1 MDILIVEDEQRAA
14 MRLKKMVQECYPQA
28 RVPEPLDTVEDAVQY
43 LKTEAE
49 PTALLL
55 DIELADGKSF
65 EILQQVH
72 SRIPVIFCTAF
83 DQYALEAF
91 RYHGVAYLLK
101 PIKKE
106 ELQEALKHALQQG
119 EPAIDYARLAE
130 VLQQQKPRYQERLLI
145 RLGQRYKT
153 LVINDIAY
161 IYTRNKMVVART
173 FAKKDTPLDQNLEQM
188 EEILDP
194 SLFFRVNRQMILQF
208 KAIEQ
213 MYAWSRARLKIDL
226 IPPFDSDVVV
236 ATDRAASF
244 KKWLEAGG

>member
-1 MDILIVEDEQRAA
+1 MEILIVEDEQRAA
-14 MRLKKMVQECYPQA
+14 TRLKNMVAECYPQA
-28 RVPEPLDTVEDAVQY
+28 HIPEPIDTVEEAVQY
-43 LKTEAE
+43 LKHKPEQA
-49 PTALLL
+49 ALLL

-65 EILQQVH
+65 EILQQV
-72 SRIPVIFCTAF
+72 RLQAPVIFCTAF

-101 PIKKE
+101 PVKKA
-106 ELQEALKHALQQG
+106 ELQEALQNALSQTNTTL
-119 EPAIDYARLAE
+119 DYQKLAE

-153 LVINDIAY
+153 LVISEIAY

-173 FAKKDTPLDQNLEQM
+173 FAQKDTPLDQTLEQM

-194 SLFFRVNRQMILQF
+194 ALFFRVNRQMILQF

-226 IPPFDSDVVV
+226 TPPFDSDVVV
-236 ATDRAASF
+236 ATDRAAAF
-244 KKWLEAGG
+244 KKWLEKGG